1 MMNLFLSPFNTPH
14 GTVPFHKINLAVLRE
29 AILLGIE
36 EEEKE
41 IDAIIHQSETPNFK
55 NTILALEQSGKTLD
69 RAWTVLSNLLGCHTS
84 DELEALAQTLMPK
97 VSKLSNDVQFN
108 AQLFQRI
115 KQVYESKP

>member
-41 IDAIIHQSETPNFK
+41 IDAII
-55 NTILALEQSGKTLD
+55 
-69 RAWTVLSNLLGCHTS
+69 LSLKLLTSRIRFLPWNNLVRHLTGLG
-84 DELEALAQTLMPK
+84 P
-97 VSKLSNDVQFN
+97 F
-108 AQLFQRI
+108 
-115 KQVYESKP
+115 